1 MRSSLDFRLYLR
13 PYLQDGVRALPEDG
27 VSLDTYI
34 FNIFVDDFLYRVT
47 TLSDEDGITLYKS
60 VDCHVCNTYAIHSHD
75 ITLNVPCLAGKAHQT
90 EGEYPKLRE
99 TAYKAFSFRQCVFNH
114 LSN

>member
-13 PYLQDGVRALPEDG
+13 PYLQDGVRALLEDG

-34 FNIFVDDFLYRVT
+34 FNIFINDFLDRVT
-47 TLSDEDGITLYKS
+47 MLSDEDGITLNQG
-60 VDCHVCNTYAIHSHD
+60 VDCHVCNTYAVHSHG
-75 ITLNVPCLAGKAHQT
+75 ITHNVPCLAGHAHQA
-90 EGEYPKLRE
+90 EGERPKLRE
-99 TAYKAFSFRQCVFNH
+99 TAYKAFSFRQCVFYH